1 MRVFA
6 TAWIYTEKGK
16 MSAFRKS
23 NEVTDQEWDEMMRLY
38 RQTNCN
44 LAVLTTSDLERFSDL
59 FARTLLDKGNPSLKG

>member
-1 MRVFA
+1 
-6 TAWIYTEKGK
+6 
-16 MSAFRKS
+16 MSASRNS

-38 RQTNCN
+38 RQINCN

>member
-6 TAWIYTEKGK
+6 TAWTYTEKGK
-16 MSAFRKS
+16 MSASRKS

-38 RQTNCN
+38 RQINCN

-59 FARTLLDKGNPSLKG
+59 FARTLLGKGDTSLKR